1 MIKRI
6 IEFLKFQTYL
16 GGSFPARELPTKI
29 LTRDEMMETVADLK
43 KLFPSKKSKIKVAID
58 ESIGAALAKKIEVR
72 GYQIVCRAGHAE
84 TDESWMKR
92 ALAAGAVFIISP
104 DLDIPSMI
112 ERENLPMVW
121 IDFLFAGYV
130 FPKLSAEMPKEQK
143 HAIWSQYL
151 HDRIQSKLKFLN
163 KEFGGD
169 L

>member
-1 MIKRI
+1 MRILNWLKGNWDKDRTAYAVTAIPIPAAIKL
-6 IEFLKFQTYL
+6 EVK
-16 GGSFPARELPTKI
+16 
-29 LTRDEMMETVADLK
+29 
-43 KLFPSKKSKIKVAID
+43 KKSKIKVAID
-58 ESIGAALAKKIEVR
+58 ESIGAGLAKKIEGR

-92 ALAAGAVFIISP
+92 ALQAGALFIISP

-121 IDFLFAGYV
+121 IDFLFASHV
-130 FPKLSAEMPKEQK
+130 NPKLSADMPKEQK

-151 HDRIQSKLKFLN
+151 HDRIQSKLHFLN
-163 KEFGGD
+163 KEFSEI